1 QDLADAVSVVSDVAV
16 QLGTY
21 VADLDTDPARL
32 AEVLDRRAV
41 ITALVRKYADPGE
54 SLAGVLRWAEES
66 RRRLEEL
73 DVSDEALEKLSAERD
88 AARAEVDELGRQLT
102 EGRRA
107 AAEGFA
113 DEVGAEL

>member
-1 QDLADAVSVVSDVAV
+1 M
-16 QLGTY
+16 
-21 VADLDTDPARL
+21 
-32 AEVLDRRAV
+32 
-41 ITALVRKYADPGE
+41 
-54 SLAGVLRWAEES
+54 AGVLRWAEES

-73 DVSDEALEKLSAERD
+73 DVSDEALEKLAAERD

-113 DEVGAEL
+113 AEVGAELAGLAMKSARVSFSIETDPDGPGAEGLDEVALLL